1 MCPRRPPPPRK
12 LTTVAQPLHDMGAQ
26 ALRMV
31 LEMLRRGEPEQQYVH
46 LPAHLVVRQSTG
58 PVPVPPAHD
67 RAR

>member
-1 MCPRRPPPPRK
+1 
-12 LTTVAQPLHDMGAQ
+12 
-26 ALRMV
+26 MV